1 MGVRGLNVSV
11 LGRLD
16 VEDELGAG
24 LGDLSAPGTDGLRV
38 VGAVGTGVGS
48 GGGGHLPQTL
58 AGEESLDADDPLGV
72 VVVEPGDRGWG
83 HGVGYVDTGA
93 ENGAGTRNG
102 AVRSRYGVVVV
113 GYGVTVVVVAGSSG
127 RRVVEWLRPH

>member
-1 MGVRGLNVSV
+1 MVGALAHTPERAAMGETGPETAGEVNTTELGPYLVGVRGLNVSV

-72 VVVEPGDRGWG
+72 SCCCNIDI
-83 HGVGYVDTGA
+83 
-93 ENGAGTRNG
+93 
-102 AVRSRYGVVVV
+102 SCYG
-113 GYGVTVVVVAGSSG
+113 
-127 RRVVEWLRPH
+127 